1 MHPNKYY
8 VNINKLILT
17 LGCIL
22 LCSIVY
28 SQKKILLE
36 GKIVAD
42 SLENSR
48 INILNITKNIGTT
61 NSDLGEFKI
70 EVQENDIL
78 LFSSVQY
85 DRVQIKISKENI
97 IQKFLKVVLTEKV
110 IGLNE
115 VMLRKTGLT
124 GNLSGDIENIKTY
137 DYYEDIPLSKIPRLT
152 SLGRQLY
159 TARDGDLDPLLNMI
173 IGRMQMLEKANE
185 NEQLTFDVQKG
196 IDAIEPSVFIL
207 DFQIPEGEIIN
218 FVYYCATSRIYRK
231 LIENE
236 SYLELIEFFK
246 DKASEF
252 QKFREIE
259 PVTNNGYK
267 K

>member
-1 MHPNKYY
+1 MHSNRYY

-17 LGCIL
+17 LGFL
-22 LCSIVY
+22 FLCSIVY

-97 IQKFLKVVLTEKV
+97 TQKFLKVVLTKTV

-124 GNLSGDIENIKTY
+124 GNLSGDIENIKN
-137 DYYEDIPLSKIPRLT
+137 LRLLRRYT
-152 SLGRQLY
+152 S
-159 TARDGDLDPLLNMI
+159 
-173 IGRMQMLEKANE
+173 
-185 NEQLTFDVQKG
+185 
-196 IDAIEPSVFIL
+196 
-207 DFQIPEGEIIN
+207 
-218 FVYYCATSRIYRK
+218 
-231 LIENE
+231 
-236 SYLELIEFFK
+236 FK
-246 DKASEF
+246 N
-252 QKFREIE
+252 
-259 PVTNNGYK
+259 T
-267 K
+267 